1 MVTNANAPNT
11 DIIER
16 GKTNMKTINDIIAE
30 IRKTGIC
37 GLSIKCWN
45 CHLGGYCHIDSMF
58 IALDYIEREG
68 QI

>member
-1 MVTNANAPNT
+1 
-11 DIIER
+11 
-16 GKTNMKTINDIIAE
+16 MKTINDIIVE